1 MTQSQLHILV
11 VDDDMMARMTAGQ
24 CAKQEGHTAAMA
36 DGGAAAIEMLQSDNF
51 DLVLL
56 DLLMPDVDGFE
67 VLRQIRENPQL
78 RDIPVIMVSGSG
90 GADSKAKCIEMGA
103 CGYLL
108 KPLDPDLLASQI
120 TRCLEK
126 ESSD

>member
-11 VDDDMMARMTAGQ
+11 VDDDVMARMTAAQ
-24 CAKQEGHTAAMA
+24 CVKQGGHTATMA

-56 DLLMPDVDGFE
+56 DLVMPDMDGFE
-67 VLRQIRENPQL
+67 VLRQIMENPQL
-78 RDIPVIMVSGSG
+78 RNIPVIVVSGSG
-90 GADSKAKCIEMGA
+90 GANSKARCIEMGA
-103 CGYLL
+103 CGYLT
-108 KPLDPDLLASQI
+108 KPLDPDLLANET

-126 ESSD
+126 EPAG